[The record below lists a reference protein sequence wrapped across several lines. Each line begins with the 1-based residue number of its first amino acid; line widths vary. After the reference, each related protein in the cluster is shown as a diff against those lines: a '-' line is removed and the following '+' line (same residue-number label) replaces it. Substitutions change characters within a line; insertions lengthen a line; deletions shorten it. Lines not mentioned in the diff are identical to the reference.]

1 MDISKIHSDEYA
13 QKASEANAYGNK
25 KLCVNDA
32 NELII
37 VDASDVNVQKSNARY
52 RGRQELEE
60 LMKQVSNMREHYRA
74 TKAGLVEKASV
85 VSYLDE

>member
-1 MDISKIHSDEYA
+1 MILWFGEI
-13 QKASEANAYGNK
+13 
-25 KLCVNDA
+25 LP
-32 NELII
+32 L
-37 VDASDVNVQKSNARY
+37 
-52 RGRQELEE
+52 LEE